1 MSTEEMNLEAGGRW
15 SPTRIGE
22 LVAQYRHARNLK
34 VSQLA
39 REVGVTPSLI
49 SQIERGNSRPSVP
62 TLFALAEALDVSVDV
77 FAGRD
82 VLASESGLAT
92 RPADTAGVTAAVA
105 SVARM
110 TGASA
115 PPPEDEQRY
124 FVRNK
129 DRRSIAIAGGVT
141 WEMLTPSRRGDVE
154 FLELVYQ
161 PHAESNAVLYRHPGF
176 EMVLVLVGRFEIYVG
191 FDVYELSEGD
201 SIAFPSSLPHRY
213 VNPTDGESHAVTVI
227 VRDTVAAASMQSA
240 PGLVEQP
247 AAL

>member
-1 MSTEEMNLEAGGRW
+1 M
-15 SPTRIGE
+15 
-22 LVAQYRHARNLK
+22 K

-82 VLASESGLAT
+82 PNASTVTEPAPEPAPAPQVQTVIPAAALASI
-92 RPADTAGVTAAVA
+92 
-105 SVARM
+105 ARDPH
-110 TGASA
+110 TTA

-124 FVRNK
+124 FVHRK
-129 DRRSIAIAGGVT
+129 DRRSIAIAGGVS

-161 PHAESNAVLYRHPGF
+161 PHAESNEVLYRHPGF
-176 EMVLVLVGRFEIYVG
+176 EMVLVLTGRFDIHIG
-191 FDVYELSEGD
+191 FDIYELTEGD

-213 VNPTDGESHAVTVI
+213 VNPTDTESHAVTVI
-227 VRDTVAAASMQSA
+227 VRDAITAASMA
-240 PGLVEQP
+240 ATPTTTTQP
-247 AAL
+247 ATL